1 VALLRSLPPRQ
12 PNTGADARLL
22 CLPAQDPT
30 PLTLGVVCYH
40 QELFKD
46 RCYPL
51 LCPVSPARASGAY
64 LVARKLLL
72 DLGKLRP
79 PAALSTSVTRAG
91 APGDTPAAIWF
102 EQCPCEASPGTRS
115 GYARGLCRCGPR
127 KAYRSRDRRVP
138 TSIYSHSSLI
148 LRTTSARTPSTAQP
162 QALPAVALPAPVP
175 GPDPLLT

>member
-51 LCPVSPARASGAY
+51 LCPVSLAHTGGASSWTFVSSGQQRYSPQASH
-64 LVARKLLL
+64 APERQ
-72 DLGKLRP
+72 
-79 PAALSTSVTRAG
+79 ATR
-91 APGDTPAAIWF
+91 PAAIWF

-115 GYARGLCRCGPR
+115 GYARGLYRCEPR